1 MSSSTL
7 RPTLNADDLFAIEY
21 TIWPADLSGHRFQVN
36 LCILNPHPEGQILQ
50 MPAWIPGSYLIRDFS
65 KQIETLTAFARTG
78 SNLKP
83 LKLERLDN
91 DRWQLPPVD
100 GPVEVN
106 ATIYAFDP
114 SIRTAYL
121 DQERGFFNASS
132 LCLAVN
138 GQTDLPCSLILVP
151 PQQNLKQANEW
162 QVQTTLASAKVDAQ
176 GFGFYLA
183 RNYDDLLDHPFALGQ
198 FQLVHWRSGGVR
210 HTMAIQGC
218 RLPIDAKRL
227 GNDLQAI
234 CTTAINFFEP
244 KTQKPPFTNYLFL
257 VNAVLAGYGG
267 LEHRNSSALLCQR
280 EQIPQLNAVLDESA
294 YREFLG
300 LCSHEYFHAWLVK
313 RIQAKVFQPYRL
325 DQRTHTRLL
334 WLFEGFT
341 SYYDDLLLL
350 RSKRI
355 TLKTYLECVANNWNS
370 VLRGSGRH
378 KQSLAD
384 SSFDAWTKF
393 YQSDENTPN
402 AVVSY
407 YAKGAMLALGLD
419 LLIRHFS
426 QQRKSLDDAMRLLW
440 KWHGRTQK
448 GLPEDGLDAI
458 MLVLL
463 GPEFAKPWKDF
474 KARYI
479 NGTEDIPLEEWFD
492 PQIIRVKLKTLS
504 HTEQLKLDF
513 GFRFIDAE
521 GWLKIT
527 HVFDSGFAQL
537 AGLAPNDLLVS
548 INEQRITVSRWNSI
562 LNQLKLGER
571 IRIRYFRQD
580 LEHETRLQLKIVEP
594 IAQYQLLPS
603 NEKFN

>member
-1 MSSSTL
+1 MSTHLTNS
-7 RPTLNADDLFAIEY
+7 PINDDEPFEIQY
-21 TIWPADLSGHRFQVN
+21 TIWPADLIGHHFQVN
-36 LCILNPHPEGQILQ
+36 LLILKPHPEGQIIQ

-65 KQIETLTAFARTG
+65 KHIEFLEAFAKKG
-78 SNLKP
+78 SSLKP

-91 DRWQLPPVD
+91 DRWRLPPVD

-106 ATIYAFDP
+106 ASIYAFD
-114 SIRTAYL
+114 SSVRSAYL
-121 DQERGFFNASS
+121 DQDRGFFNASS
-132 LCLAVN
+132 LCLAVL

-151 PQQNLKQANEW
+151 PAQTLKQANDW
-162 QVQTTLASAKVDAQ
+162 QVQTTLTSAKLDPQ

-198 FQLVHWRSGGVR
+198 FQFVRWKAGGVP

-218 RLPIDAKRL
+218 RLEIDAKRL
-227 GNDLQAI
+227 GTDLQAI
-234 CTTAINFFEP
+234 CNAAIQIFEP
-244 KTQKPPFTNYLFL
+244 KTQKPPFSNYTFL
-257 VNAVLAGYGG
+257 VNALLAGYGG
-267 LEHRNSSALLCQR
+267 LEHRNSTALLCR
-280 EQIPQLNAVLDESA
+280 RDQIPQINANLDETT

-313 RIQAKVFQPYRL
+313 RIQAKVFQPYHL
-325 DQRTHTRLL
+325 DQRIHTRLL

-355 TLKTYLECVANNWNS
+355 SLKVYLECVANNWNG
-370 VLRGSGRH
+370 VLRGAGRH

-384 SSFDAWTKF
+384 SSFDAWTKY

-407 YAKGAMLALGLD
+407 YAKGALLALGLD

-426 QQRKSLDDAMRLLW
+426 QQRKSLDDALRLLW

-448 GLPEDGLDAI
+448 GVPEDGLDTLV
-458 MLVLL
+458 LVLL
-463 GPEFAKPWKDF
+463 GPEFAKPWKEF

-479 NGTEDIPLEEWFD
+479 FGTEDIPLEEWFD
-492 PQIIRVKLKTLS
+492 PNFVRVKLKTFS
-504 HTEQLKLDF
+504 QTEQLKLDF
-513 GFRFIDAE
+513 GLRFVDVQ
-521 GWLKIT
+521 GWFKIT
-527 HVFDSGFAQL
+527 HVFEGGFAQI
-537 AGLAPNDLLVS
+537 AGLAPHDLLIS
-548 INEQRITVSRWNSI
+548 INEQRVTVPRWNQI
-562 LNQLKLGER
+562 LGQLILGER

-580 LEHETRLQLKIVEP
+580 IEHEARLQLKMPEP